1 MTMLSLSD
9 VSRDFITRGKT
20 IQAMAGVSLDV
31 TAGEFLTVVGPSG
44 CGRSTLLNIVCG
56 LLAPNIIRTL
66 MYDPEV
72 ILMDEPFGPLDAQT
86 RLLLQDQLLK
96 LWDGARKTIVFIT
109 HDLGE
114 AVALADRRRGD
125 DGAARHGQAHLPGTA
140 RAPAR
145 PLSPPRRALSP
156 DLRHAVGRSRGRGQE
171 SARVRLRLLAW
182 RLGFG
187 LAVLVL
193 WEAAA
198 GRVIDP
204 FWFSSPL
211 RIARHLIEWVRE
223 GTLFGHLLVTLRETF
238 LGFVLGSVA
247 GIAVG
252 VALSRLEF
260 VARVLD
266 PFIVAANGIP
276 RVALAP
282 LFIIWF
288 GIGELSKI
296 VLASTLTF
304 FLTFYGT
311 FSGLRAVEPAYQEI
325 ARVMGASERQ
335 IFFKV
340 SLPAASPWIVS
351 ALKVGVPFSLI
362 GAIIG
367 EFMAASRGL
376 GYMIQLSTNQFDTTA
391 AVSGILVLMVCV
403 MLFNG
408 VLNRLE
414 RYVLRWRPRERTASA
429 RELQ

>member
-31 TAGEFLTVVGPSG
+31 SAGEFLTVVGPSG
-44 CGRSTLLNIVCG
+44 CGKSTLLNIVCG
-56 LLAPNIIRTL
+56 LLAPSRGSVLYKGARLTGVNTEIGYVTQADNLYPWRTLRENVEFPLEIRGVARGERRARAAALIERVGLAGFEDHYPYELSGGMRQRANIIRTL
-66 MYDPEV
+66 VYDPEV

-145 PLSPPRRALSP
+145 PLSPPRRRALSP

-238 LGFVLGSVA
+238 LGFLLGSVA

-252 VALSRLEF
+252 
-260 VARVLD
+260 
-266 PFIVAANGIP
+266 
-276 RVALAP
+276 
-282 LFIIWF
+282 W
-288 GIGELSKI
+288 
-296 VLASTLTF
+296 
-304 FLTFYGT
+304 
-311 FSGLRAVEPAYQEI
+311 
-325 ARVMGASERQ
+325 
-335 IFFKV
+335 
-340 SLPAASPWIVS
+340 
-351 ALKVGVPFSLI
+351 
-362 GAIIG
+362 
-367 EFMAASRGL
+367 
-376 GYMIQLSTNQFDTTA
+376 
-391 AVSGILVLMVCV
+391 
-403 MLFNG
+403 
-408 VLNRLE
+408 
-414 RYVLRWRPRERTASA
+414 
-429 RELQ
+429 